1 MKEIKKS
8 DWVVVRLLVDAA
20 LTGVSQG
27 GFRPTIE
34 HTKAIMYL
42 NKKYGTKTLYRSID
56 LIREE
61 RGAK

>member
-1 MKEIKKS
+1 MKDMKKA

-27 GFRPTIE
+27 GFRPTFE
-34 HTKAIMYL
+34 HIKAIMYL
-42 NKKYGTKTLYRSID
+42 NKKYGMKVLGKSID

>member
-20 LTGVSQG
+20 LTGVAQG
-27 GFRPTIE
+27 GFRPTFE
-34 HTKAIMYL
+34 HLKAIVYL
-42 NKKYGTKTLYRSID
+42 SKKYGIKALGKAID

>member
-1 MKEIKKS
+1 MKDMKKA

-20 LTGVSQG
+20 LTGVAQG
-27 GFRPTIE
+27 GFRPTLE
-34 HTKAIMYL
+34 HIKAIMYL
-42 NKKYGTKTLYRSID
+42 NKKYGTKTLNKAIG